1 MHGGITENFKIVQ
14 RGAQFEVGNG
24 GTALFWQHS
33 WALHQPLTTY
43 ALSEILPQEK
53 DRTVADWDTELGWRW
68 EHFAAYLPDNIL
80 NTIKSFFLSPGTEN
94 EEQLVW
100 DRASDGNFSLKSVLG
115 LIRNNDQGETSPIW
129 QLVQRAWARNAL
141 DFSCDCVLMIAS

>member
-1 MHGGITENFKIVQ
+1 
-14 RGAQFEVGNG
+14 
-24 GTALFWQHS
+24 
-33 WALHQPLTTY
+33 
-43 ALSEILPQEK
+43 
-53 DRTVADWDTELGWRW
+53 LGWRW

-129 QLVQRAWARNAL
+129 QLV
-141 DFSCDCVLMIAS
+141 